1 MLRIGGEDHKI
12 HEGTRIPPEWYNAIQ
27 EEVINAI
34 LYGDKDAV
42 FDGSDN
48 KQLLKAIQ
56 KLIYFGGVPLV
67 YDLKNDS
74 RLEIAGIEL
83 DEKKARSVSFIAH
96 GVASTAHVGF
106 KTLVTLNQVAFNP
119 FSKKWTLHSLNYSSG
134 DRLYYLSVSEGGG
147 IACEIPDICRES
159 FEGRLTISQIKYV
172 GA

>member
-106 KTLVTLNQVAFNP
+106 KTLVTL
-119 FSKKWTLHSLNYSSG
+119 HSLNYSSG